1 MLTFFRRSDPAEQ
14 AAPDL
19 APAASAPAVALVEP
33 ASSAPAIDLD
43 ALRRQADLSAAAS
56 EAGTSIGWITHDAA
70 QVADQARL
78 IAAASEE
85 VAASTTEI
93 AARSQTSA
101 ETAERARAGIVEC
114 AHDMRQ
120 AGERMQLIEARTA
133 EIGGCL
139 DGFASAARRIEEM
152 ATAIAAI
159 SAQTNLLALNATI
172 EAARAGEAGRG
183 FAVVA
188 GEVKALSAQT
198 AKATEEIRARLSTLQ
213 NELSAMQSAVDQ
225 SRAAV
230 AAGSDVMARANA
242 RVEAE
247 SASVASA
254 AAEMRA
260 MAEVMEQQILA
271 TSEISSNVTRI
282 ATGTEKSRGEIA
294 DAIGRLVDLEDMS
307 RRMLSGDSQDDV
319 GVRLAR
325 LPADCA
331 AWRRRL
337 ASVLVGLKPADE
349 TAATCIGQDMPLPP
363 AVQRALDA
371 ARGHAGGMTADVR
384 AANWDSAAQNFR
396 EFEAK
401 LAEAAVAAE
410 AARAAARAA

>member
-1 MLTFFRRSDPAEQ
+1 MVSFFRRSAVAEQ
-14 AAPDL
+14 AVTTI
-19 APAASAPAVALVEP
+19 APAVPPPVVP
-33 ASSAPAIDLD
+33 AVAEVAPIAVDLG
-43 ALRRQADLSAAAS
+43 ALRQQATVSAAAS

-85 VAASTTEI
+85 VAASTSEI
-93 AARSQTSA
+93 AARSQASA
-101 ETAERARAGIVEC
+101 ETAERARSGIAEC
-114 AHDMRQ
+114 AHDMRL
-120 AGERMQLIEARTA
+120 AGDRMQVIEARTA

-152 ATAIAAI
+152 ASAIAAI

-198 AKATEEIRARLSTLQ
+198 AKATEEIRARLATLKG
-213 NELSAMQSAVDQ
+213 ELSAMHEAVDQ

-230 AAGSDVMARANA
+230 AAGSEVMARANA

-247 SASVASA
+247 STSVATA

-260 MAEVMEQQILA
+260 MAEIMDQQILA
-271 TSEISSNVTRI
+271 TSEISSSVTRI

-294 DAIGRLVDLEDMS
+294 DAIGSLVNLEAMS
-307 RRMLSGDSQDDV
+307 RRLLDGN
-319 GVRLAR
+319 GEAAIAARLVR
-325 LPADCA
+325 LPADSA

-337 ASVLVGLKPADE
+337 ASVLVGLAQASDE
-349 TAATCIGQDMPLPP
+349 AATCLGQEAPLPA
-363 AVQRALDA
+363 AVQRSLDA
-371 ARGHAGGMTADVR
+371 ARRHAGAVVSGVRTAD
-384 AANWDSAAQNFR
+384 WDSATQNFR
-396 EFEAK
+396 DFEAK
-401 LAEAAVAAE
+401 LGEMVAAAKAAE
-410 AARAAARAA
+410 ASAQAA